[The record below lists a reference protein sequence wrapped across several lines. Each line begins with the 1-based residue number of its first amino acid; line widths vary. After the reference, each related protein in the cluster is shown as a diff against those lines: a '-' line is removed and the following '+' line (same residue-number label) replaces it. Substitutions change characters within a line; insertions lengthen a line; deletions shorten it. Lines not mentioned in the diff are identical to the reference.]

1 MEKITLPMNREQWKQ
16 ADKILSYLAKAYTIA
31 EGGRLSMSL
40 VSDKAKEQYFIL
52 VNSESGG
59 EEIQLTTPETME
71 DILLEG
77 MAVIENL
84 TDKSFSVM

>member
-16 ADKILSYLAKAYTIA
+16 ADKILGYLAKAYTIA

-40 VSDKAKEQYFIL
+40 VKDKAEEKYFIL
-52 VNSESGG
+52 YNSENGG

-77 MAVIENL
+77 MAVIEDL
-84 TDKSFSVM
+84 TDKSFSIM